1 MKREKGLRRLPRGQR
16 RSVEVAVPKG
26 FGGSNPLLRIQ
37 KNAIDAFILLRKG
50 VYLIAKKTKIDLG
63 WINSE
68 GEEKMKQIESGVVSG
83 GEEVKTQGNEE
94 LEEILERSRTVIK
107 VIGCGGSGTNTIQRM
122 TEEGIFGAELF
133 ALNTDAQHLL
143 FSKVERKLLIGK
155 KTTRGLGAG
164 SIPRLGEEAAKENED
179 DIKSI
184 IEGADMVFVTCGLGG
199 GTGTGAA
206 PVVAQA
212 AQDAGALTIGVVT
225 LPFSAEGE
233 VRIEN
238 MDTGL
243 ETLREHTDTLIVIP
257 NDKLLDVV
265 PRLPLNDAFRVADD
279 VLMRAVKGI
288 TELITKPG
296 LINLDFADVRTVMK
310 DGGMAMIGFGES
322 DGQNKAIDSVRKA
335 LSSPLLEVDV
345 SEAKSALVNVTGGD
359 DMTVEEAEGALQ
371 EVYRMMN
378 SDARII
384 WGVQLSPEL
393 KNTMRT
399 LLVVTGVKS
408 EQIYARKELKKEKY
422 GIEIVR

>member
-1 MKREKGLRRLPRGQR
+1 MRQMGDE
-16 RSVEVAVPKG
+16 AV
-26 FGGSNPLLRIQ
+26 
-37 KNAIDAFILLRKG
+37 
-50 VYLIAKKTKIDLG
+50 
-63 WINSE
+63 SE
-68 GEEKMKQIESGVVSG
+68 GEEVRTME
-83 GEEVKTQGNEE
+83 TEE
-94 LEEILERSRTVIK
+94 LEKILERSRTIIK

-143 FSKVERKLLIGK
+143 FSKVDRKLLIGK

-164 SIPRLGEEAAKENED
+164 SIPRFGEEAAREND
-179 DIKSI
+179 SDIKSMV
-184 IEGADMVFVTCGLGG
+184 EDADMVFVTCGLGG
-199 GTGTGAA
+199 GTGTGSA
-206 PVVAQA
+206 PIVAQA
-212 AQDAGALTIGVVT
+212 AQEAGALTIGVVT

-233 VRIEN
+233 VRREN
-238 MDTGL
+238 MDYGL
-243 ETLREHTDTLIVIP
+243 EKLRENTDTLIVIP

-265 PRLPLNDAFRVADD
+265 PRLPLNDAFKVADD

-322 DGQNKAIDSVRKA
+322 DGQNKAIESVRKA

-345 SEAKSALVNVTGGD
+345 TDAKAALVNVIGGG

-378 SDARII
+378 PEARII
-384 WGVQLSPEL
+384 WGVQVSPEL
-393 KNTMRT
+393 KNMIRT
-399 LLVVTGVKS
+399 LLIVTGVKS
-408 EQIYARKELKKEKY
+408 EQIYERKDVKKERF

>member
-1 MKREKGLRRLPRGQR
+1 
-16 RSVEVAVPKG
+16 
-26 FGGSNPLLRIQ
+26 
-37 KNAIDAFILLRKG
+37 
-50 VYLIAKKTKIDLG
+50 
-63 WINSE
+63 
-68 GEEKMKQIESGVVSG
+68 MKQVGSGVVLEG
-83 GEEVKTQGNEE
+83 KEEVKTMGDEE
-94 LEEILERSRTVIK
+94 LEGLLKKSQTVIK
-107 VIGCGGSGTNTIQRM
+107 VSGCGGSGTNTIQRM

-143 FSKVERKLLIGK
+143 YAKVEKKLLIGK

-164 SIPRLGEEAAKENED
+164 SIPRLGEESAMED
-179 DIKSI
+179 EEDIKAI
-184 IEGADMVFVTCGLGG
+184 VEDADMVFVTCGLGG
-199 GTGTGAA
+199 GTGTGAS

-212 AQDAGALTIGVVT
+212 AQDVGALTIGVVT

-233 VRIEN
+233 VRREN
-238 MDTGL
+238 TDTGL
-243 ETLREHTDTLIVIP
+243 EMLREHTDTLIVIP
-257 NDKLLDVV
+257 NDKLLDIV
-265 PRLPLNDAFRVADD
+265 PRLSLNDAFRVADD

-322 DGQNKAIDSVRKA
+322 DGQNKAIESVRKA

-345 SEAKSALVNVTGGD
+345 SGAKSALVNVTGGE

-371 EVYRMMN
+371 EVYKMMN
-378 SDARII
+378 PDARII
-384 WGVQLSPEL
+384 WGVQISPEL

-408 EQIYARKELKKEKY
+408 EQIYERKVVKKEKY

>member
-1 MKREKGLRRLPRGQR
+1 MRQIGNET
-16 RSVEVAVPKG
+16 V
-26 FGGSNPLLRIQ
+26 
-37 KNAIDAFILLRKG
+37 
-50 VYLIAKKTKIDLG
+50 
-63 WINSE
+63 SE
-68 GEEKMKQIESGVVSG
+68 GA
-83 GEEVKTQGNEE
+83 EVKTIETGE
-94 LEEILERSRTVIK
+94 LEKVLERSRTIIK

-143 FSKVERKLLIGK
+143 FSKVEKKLLIGK

-164 SIPRLGEEAAKENED
+164 SIPRLGEEAAREND
-179 DIKSI
+179 MDIKSMV
-184 IEGADMVFVTCGLGG
+184 EDVDMVFVTCGLGG
-199 GTGTGAA
+199 GTGTGSA

-212 AQDAGALTIGVVT
+212 AQEAGALTIGVVT

-238 MDTGL
+238 TNYGL
-243 ETLREHTDTLIVIP
+243 EKLRENTDTLIVIP

-265 PRLPLNDAFRVADD
+265 PRLPLNEAFKVADE

-322 DGQNKAIDSVRKA
+322 DGQNKAIESVRKA
-335 LSSPLLEVDV
+335 LSSPLLEVEVTD
-345 SEAKSALVNVTGGD
+345 AKAALVNVIGGE

-371 EVYRMMN
+371 EVYKMMN
-378 SDARII
+378 PDARII
-384 WGVQLSPEL
+384 WGVQVSPEL
-393 KNTMRT
+393 KNMIRT
-399 LLVVTGVKS
+399 LLIVTGVKS
-408 EQIYARKELKKEKY
+408 EQIYARKDAKKERF

>member
-1 MKREKGLRRLPRGQR
+1 MRQMGDET
-16 RSVEVAVPKG
+16 V
-26 FGGSNPLLRIQ
+26 
-37 KNAIDAFILLRKG
+37 
-50 VYLIAKKTKIDLG
+50 
-63 WINSE
+63 SE
-68 GEEKMKQIESGVVSG
+68 GA
-83 GEEVKTQGNEE
+83 EVRTMETEE
-94 LEEILERSRTVIK
+94 LEKILERSRTIIK

-143 FSKVERKLLIGK
+143 FSKVDRKLLIGK

-164 SIPRLGEEAAKENED
+164 SIPRHGEEAAREND
-179 DIKSI
+179 SDIKSMV
-184 IEGADMVFVTCGLGG
+184 EDADMVFVTCGLGG
-199 GTGTGAA
+199 GTGTGSA
-206 PVVAQA
+206 PIVAQA
-212 AQDAGALTIGVVT
+212 AQEAGALTIGVVT

-233 VRIEN
+233 VRREN
-238 MDTGL
+238 MDYGL
-243 ETLREHTDTLIVIP
+243 EKLRENTDTLIVIP

-265 PRLPLNDAFRVADD
+265 PRLPLNDAFKVADD

-322 DGQNKAIDSVRKA
+322 DGQNKAIESVRKA

-345 SEAKSALVNVTGGD
+345 TDAKAALVNVIGGG

-371 EVYRMMN
+371 EVYKMMN
-378 SDARII
+378 PEARII
-384 WGVQLSPEL
+384 WGVQVSPEL
-393 KNTMRT
+393 KNMIRT
-399 LLVVTGVKS
+399 LLIVTGVRS
-408 EQIYARKELKKEKY
+408 EQIFERKDVKKERF

>member
-1 MKREKGLRRLPRGQR
+1 
-16 RSVEVAVPKG
+16 
-26 FGGSNPLLRIQ
+26 
-37 KNAIDAFILLRKG
+37 
-50 VYLIAKKTKIDLG
+50 
-63 WINSE
+63 
-68 GEEKMKQIESGVVSG
+68 MKQVGSGVVLEG
-83 GEEVKTQGNEE
+83 KEEVKTMGDEE
-94 LEEILERSRTVIK
+94 LEGLLERSRTVIK
-107 VIGCGGSGTNTIQRM
+107 VSGCGGSGTNTIQRM

-143 FSKVERKLLIGK
+143 YAKVEKKLLIGK

-164 SIPRLGEEAAKENED
+164 SIPRLGEEAAREDED
-179 DIKSI
+179 DIKAI
-184 IEGADMVFVTCGLGG
+184 VEDADMVFVTCGLGG
-199 GTGTGAA
+199 GTGTGAS

-212 AQDAGALTIGVVT
+212 AQEVGALTIGVVT
-225 LPFSAEGE
+225 LPFSAEGD
-233 VRIEN
+233 VRREN
-238 MDTGL
+238 TDTGL
-243 ETLREHTDTLIVIP
+243 EMLREHTDTLIVIP
-257 NDKLLDVV
+257 NDKLLDIV
-265 PRLPLNDAFRVADD
+265 PRLSLNDAFRVADD

-322 DGQNKAIDSVRKA
+322 DGQNKAIESVRKA

-345 SEAKSALVNVTGGD
+345 SCAKSALVNVTGGE

-371 EVYRMMN
+371 EVYKMMN
-378 SDARII
+378 PDARII
-384 WGVQLSPEL
+384 WGVQISPEL

-408 EQIYARKELKKEKY
+408 EQIYARKEMKKEKY

>member
-1 MKREKGLRRLPRGQR
+1 
-16 RSVEVAVPKG
+16 
-26 FGGSNPLLRIQ
+26 
-37 KNAIDAFILLRKG
+37 
-50 VYLIAKKTKIDLG
+50 
-63 WINSE
+63 
-68 GEEKMKQIESGVVSG
+68 MKQIGSGMISE
-83 GEEVKTQGNEE
+83 GEEVKTMRDEE
-94 LEEILERSRTVIK
+94 LEGLLERTRTVIK

-122 TEEGIFGAELF
+122 TDEGIFGAELF

-143 FSKVERKLLIGK
+143 FAKLERKLLIGK
-155 KTTRGLGAG
+155 KITRGLGAG
-164 SIPRLGEEAAKENED
+164 SIPRLGAEAARED
-179 DIKSI
+179 EEDLKTIV
-184 IEGADMVFVTCGLGG
+184 EDADMVFVTCGLGG

-212 AQDAGALTIGVVT
+212 AQDTGALTIGVVT

-238 MDTGL
+238 TNAGL
-243 ETLREHTDTLIVIP
+243 ETLRENTDTLIVIP
-257 NDKLLDVV
+257 NDKLLDIV

-322 DGQNKAIDSVRKA
+322 DGQNKAIESVRKA

-345 SEAKSALVNVTGGD
+345 SDAKSALINVTGGD

-378 SDARII
+378 PEARII
-384 WGVQLSPEL
+384 WGVQISPEL

-408 EQIYARKELKKEKY
+408 EQIYARKDIKKEKY